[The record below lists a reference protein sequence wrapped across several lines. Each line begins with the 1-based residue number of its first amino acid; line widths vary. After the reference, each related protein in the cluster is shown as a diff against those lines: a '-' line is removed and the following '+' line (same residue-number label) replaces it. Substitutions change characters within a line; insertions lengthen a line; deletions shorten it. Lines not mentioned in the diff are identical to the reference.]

1 MKDTRAIGRLPPFP
15 SIGGN
20 RKIHGVLLLACLVP
34 ARAALAQTPET
45 VPAMPVPD
53 QSQALAAALAEMQ
66 QREGVERAALRAE
79 FTQQLAA
86 ERAAREAS
94 EQRAAAEV
102 QKRVDEGLAANPSV
116 VGVKGLSV
124 TGFVQA
130 DLAFRQSSEDQI
142 NSSTGAPLNEDRFV
156 LRRARV
162 ATAYDS
168 RFWASVFELDAN
180 TVSGGQVRI
189 INAEASARWP
199 GSQPQQPPLLMA
211 TFGLFKIP
219 FGWEVVERDRDR
231 LFLERS
237 TVVRALFPGEYDL
250 GGRLQGGWRF
260 LRYAVAVQNGEP
272 IGERTFPL
280 RDPNLAKDVTGRVGV
295 DTPIG
300 ALAKLAAGFSAL
312 YGRGFHKGTP
322 ATKPT
327 LSWQDRNENG
337 TFDSGELQVA
347 PGVSATPS
355 ANFSRFALGADAR
368 LSWRI
373 PQLGET
379 VVYGELIWAKNLDR
393 AVLIADPLGPLGRDL
408 REFGYYVAAVQDLG
422 PYVQVGVRYD
432 SYDPDRDATDT
443 QGGRLVPSSQVYQT
457 VALAL
462 ALRSGPAR
470 LVFEYDINR
479 NHLGRASNGMP
490 ANLADNAFTIRSE
503 VKF

>member
-1 MKDTRAIGRLPPFP
+1 
-15 SIGGN
+15 
-20 RKIHGVLLLACLVP
+20 
-34 ARAALAQTPET
+34 
-45 VPAMPVPD
+45 
-53 QSQALAAALAEMQ
+53 
-66 QREGVERAALRAE
+66 
-79 FTQQLAA
+79 LAA
-86 ERAAREAS
+86 ERAVREAS

-102 QKRVDEGLAANPSV
+102 QKRVDEALAANPSV
-116 VGVKGLSV
+116 SGSRGLSLS
-124 TGFVQA
+124 GFLQA

-142 NSSTGAPLNEDRFV
+142 NSSTGAPLNEDRFL
-156 LRRARV
+156 LRRARLRG
-162 ATAYDS
+162 AYDS
-168 RFWASVFELDAN
+168 TYFASVLELDAN
-180 TVSGGQVRI
+180 TVSGGQVRVLG
-189 INAEASARWP
+189 AEASARWP
-199 GSQPQQPPLLMA
+199 GAESQPPLVMV

-219 FGWEVVERDRDR
+219 FGWEVVQSDKDR

-250 GGRLQGGWRF
+250 GARLQGGWRF

-295 DTPIG
+295 DTPVG

-368 LSWRI
+368 LSLRI
-373 PQLGET
+373 PRLGET
-379 VVYGELIWAKNLDR
+379 VLYGELIWAKNLDR

-408 REFGYYVAAVQDLG
+408 RELGYYVAAVQDLG
-422 PYVQVGVRYD
+422 PHVQVGVRYD

-443 QGGRLVPSSQVYQT
+443 QGARLVPSSQVYQT

-462 ALRSGPAR
+462 ALRAGPGR

-490 ANLADNAFTIRSE
+490 ANLADNVLTIRSE